1 MSRPA
6 TVDALDVMTLANA
19 GHTAY
24 HGVFTSCNR
33 AFKLQER
40 DRTSWCADCPKCRF
54 VFLCLGPFL
63 GRDDLELY
71 EEQVVVE
78 FVTLLRP
85 TVRFDGVD
93 ALIAQMHLDVRD
105 AAAALGTTAV

>member
-1 MSRPA
+1 MGTNPTFDDVVSR
-6 TVDALDVMTLANA
+6 TVEAHV
-19 GHTAY
+19 
-24 HGVFTSCNR
+24 
-33 AFKLQER
+33 
-40 DRTSWCADCPKCRF
+40 
-54 VFLCLGPFL
+54 L